1 MRSDIRQV
9 NEVETKKGKPVQF
22 KDVIRANLHRTDQ
35 WQSLLGEMVEVW
47 LDGKLYRRGL
57 VDATM
62 PNASGLWIA
71 PEGAFQRQ
79 FIDASDGY
87 EVWTTFYPR
96 SGGAG
101 SVPAEVESRENTAS
115 RTLGCPTLP
124 PSTVDPNI
132 EEGPAKFSCPANPGL
147 GVGVRA

>member
-1 MRSDIRQV
+1 MNR
-9 NEVETKKGKPVQF
+9 
-22 KDVIRANLHRTDQ
+22 KDVIRANLHRTEQ
-35 WQSLLGEMVEVW
+35 WQFLLGEIVEVW

-79 FIDASDGY
+79 FISAADGY
-87 EVWTTFYPR
+87 EVWTTLYPR

-101 SVPAEVESRENTAS
+101 SVASEAESHGETGSRAVRWSAQACPVTSPESQPRVV
-115 RTLGCPTLP
+115 PT
-124 PSTVDPNI
+124 
-132 EEGPAKFSCPANPGL
+132 
-147 GVGVRA
+147 VG